1 MGVREKGEEVSITTS
16 TGNRKKR
23 KKSLKRL
30 LAVDVSLPSLVILP
44 EDDKVKREED
54 AVIA

>member
-1 MGVREKGEEVSITTS
+1 VSITTS